1 MNRVKIAVLKFVDLV
16 GENVCGGLPFE
27 LRWRTCAFI
36 VTKSGHCHGY
46 FPSFF
51 LSDFNTSSGKSF
63 FLLLFPLKPQKII
76 RNFVKWRLKFGKM
89 SVYHLY
95 LKIGSSADSFATL
108 LKLLGQ
114 LFIFLAVNSN
124 KFLPFFKYSVFV
136 YSCQIFDRPC
146 YFNIINVQL
155 TLLNMINIA
164 LPSTRFFQKLRRR
177 TGI

>member
-16 GENVCGGLPFE
+16 GENVCRGLPFE
-27 LRWRTCAFI
+27 LRWRTCAFT

-95 LKIGSSADSFATL
+95 LKIGSSADSFETL

-114 LFIFLAVNSN
+114 LFIFLLLLTVTSFYRFSN
-124 KFLPFFKYSVFV
+124 ILCLFIHLKYLIVRAILISLM
-136 YSCQIFDRPC
+136 
-146 YFNIINVQL
+146 FN
-155 TLLNMINIA
+155 
-164 LPSTRFFQKLRRR
+164 
-177 TGI
+177 